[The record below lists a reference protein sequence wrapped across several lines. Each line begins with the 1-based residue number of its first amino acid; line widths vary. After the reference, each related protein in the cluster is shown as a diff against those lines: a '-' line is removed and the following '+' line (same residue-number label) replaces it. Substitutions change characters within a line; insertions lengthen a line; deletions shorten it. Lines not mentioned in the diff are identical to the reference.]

1 MRWLCEGI
9 RPEIRQ
15 YLIESDADAFP
26 FSREQR
32 SLVYQ
37 RAKQEVETVPFGT
50 QQEVYKPEYVYF
62 THSLAPRH
70 LGNFDFRVPVGGTA
84 CRRGYAMSLLTVSAV
99 SCGSHSCTRSETRS
113 AGQGCGSTCN

>member
-1 MRWLCEGI
+1 MRWLFEGI

-50 QQEVYKPEYVYF
+50 QQDVYKPEYVYF

-70 LGNFDFRVPVGGTA
+70 IGHFDFRVQVGGTA
-84 CRRGYAMSLLTVSAV
+84 CRRASAMSLLNVSAM
-99 SCGSHSCTRSETRS
+99 SFGSPTGPSIHALTP
-113 AGQGCGSTCN
+113 GPK